1 MTEDWQSGG
10 FGLYLHWPFCEAKCP
25 YCDFNSHVR
34 AEIDQSRWL
43 AAYLQELDNYAKL
56 LPRRVLNSVFFGGG
70 TPSLMKPEIV
80 AAILER
86 VQSLWTPANDLEVTL
101 EANPGSVEA
110 GRFSGFA
117 DAGVNRV
124 SLGVQSLRDE
134 DLRRLGRIHTA
145 ADAIRAYEIA
155 RVYFDR
161 VSFDLIYA
169 RQDQALEDWREELS
183 KALQLAVDHLSLYQ
197 LTIEQGTV
205 FSQRLARGG
214 LRGLPS
220 DDLSADMY
228 ELTQDLCND
237 AGLFGYEVSNHA
249 APGAECRHN
258 LVYWR
263 YGDYIGIGPGAHGRI
278 TARSGRF
285 ETEAW
290 SNPEKWLSLSEGNKS
305 LKAND
310 IISPKDQ
317 AAEHLLMGLRLVEGV
332 DLERHRRLAGAPLPT
347 SRIQNLC
354 DLGLLS
360 HRDDR
365 IAATPSGRLVLNRI
379 IATLLDD

>member
-43 AAYLQELDNYAKL
+43 AAYLQELDNYAEL
-56 LPRRVLNSVFFGGG
+56 LPGRVLNSVFFGGG

-86 VQSLWTPANDLEVTL
+86 VQSLWTPANDFEVTL
-101 EANPGSVEA
+101 EANPGSVES

-124 SLGVQSLRDE
+124 SLGVQSLRDV

-145 ADAIRAYEIA
+145 ADSIRAYEIA

-169 RQDQALEDWREELS
+169 RQDQSLEDWREELS

-237 AGLFGYEVSNHA
+237 AGLFGYEVSNHG

-290 SNPEKWLSLSEGNKS
+290 ANPEKWLSLSEGNSS
-305 LKAND
+305 LKKND
-310 IISPKDQ
+310 IISRKDQ

-347 SRIQNLC
+347 YRIQNLC

-365 IAATPSGRLVLNRI
+365 IAATPSGRLVLNRM
-379 IATLLDD
+379 IAALLDD

>member
-43 AAYLQELDNYAKL
+43 AAYLQELDNYAEL
-56 LPRRVLNSVFFGGG
+56 LPGRVLNSVFFGGG

-86 VQSLWTPANDLEVTL
+86 VQSLWTPANDFEVTL
-101 EANPGSVEA
+101 EANPGSVES

-124 SLGVQSLRDE
+124 SLGVQSLRDV

-169 RQDQALEDWREELS
+169 RQDQSLEDWREELS

-237 AGLFGYEVSNHA
+237 AGLFGYEVSNHG

-290 SNPEKWLSLSEGNKS
+290 ANPEKWLSLSEGNTS
-305 LKAND
+305 LKKND
-310 IISPKDQ
+310 IISKKDQ

-347 SRIQNLC
+347 YRIQNLC

-365 IAATPSGRLVLNRI
+365 IAATPSGRLVLNRM
-379 IATLLDD
+379 IAALLDD

>member
-43 AAYLQELDNYAKL
+43 AAYLQELDNYAEL
-56 LPRRVLNSVFFGGG
+56 LPGRVLNSVFFGGG

-86 VQSLWTPANDLEVTL
+86 VQSLWTPANDFEVTL
-101 EANPGSVEA
+101 EANPGSVES

-124 SLGVQSLRDE
+124 SLGVQSLRDV

-145 ADAIRAYEIA
+145 ADSIRAYEIA

-169 RQDQALEDWREELS
+169 RQDQSLEDWREELS

-237 AGLFGYEVSNHA
+237 AGLFGYEVSNHG

-290 SNPEKWLSLSEGNKS
+290 SNPEKWLSLSEGNTS
-305 LKAND
+305 LKKND
-310 IISPKDQ
+310 IISKKDQ

-347 SRIQNLC
+347 YRIQNLC

-365 IAATPSGRLVLNRI
+365 IAATPSGRLVLNRM
-379 IATLLDD
+379 IAALLDD